1 MKAIQVRKTGGPEVL
16 EFRDVPD
23 PVPQAGQVLVR
34 VHSSG
39 VNFMDVYLREGKYK
53 APLPFIPGGEGS
65 GHVEALG
72 AGVTDLSVGDAVAWL
87 GSVGSYA
94 ERVVVPAD
102 RLVRVPAGLDLQKA
116 SALMVQGITAYYLS
130 HLTFALR
137 PGHTALVHAAAGGVG
152 FLLTQMA
159 KNVGATVIATTS
171 TPEKAELARQAGAD
185 DIILYTKTK
194 FDEEVMRITHGAG
207 VDVVYDGVGQAT
219 FEQSLKCLRRRGLL
233 ALYGAASG
241 PVPPFDLL
249 RLSTMGSLF
258 VTRPISLDYVKTRE
272 ELTSVTDA
280 VFNMDRQ
287 GQLKVLISR
296 VYPLEETR
304 QAHIDLES
312 RGTTGKLVL
321 TPNASKATP
330 SNRSQQGDAL

>member
-1 MKAIQVRKTGGPEVL
+1 MKAIQVQKTGGPEVL

-34 VHSSG
+34 VHTSG
-39 VNFMDVYLREGKYK
+39 VNFMDVYYREGKYK
-53 APLPFIPGGEGS
+53 APVPFVPGSEAA

-72 AGVTDLSVGDAVAWL
+72 AGVTGIAVGDPVAWISAI
-87 GSVGSYA
+87 GTYA
-94 ERVVVPAD
+94 EKAVVPAE
-102 RLVRVPAGLDLQKA
+102 RIVKVPSGVDLQ
-116 SALMVQGITAYYLS
+116 SAAALLLQGVTAYYLS
-130 HLTFALR
+130 HLTFELK
-137 PGHTALVHAAAGGVG
+137 PGNKAVVHAAAGGVG

-159 KNVGATVIATTS
+159 KNAGATVIATTS

-185 DIILYTKTK
+185 EIILYTKTK
-194 FDEEVMRITHGAG
+194 FDEEVMRITNGAG

-249 RLSTMGSLF
+249 RLAGMGSLYI
-258 VTRPISLDYVKTRE
+258 TRPISIDYVRTRE
-272 ELTSVTDA
+272 ELTSVTGA
-280 VFNMDRQ
+280 VFNMYRQ

-296 VYPLEETR
+296 VYPLERTR
-304 QAHIDLES
+304 EAQMDLES
-312 RGTTGKLVL
+312 RRTTGKLVL
-321 TPNASKATP
+321 SIEA
-330 SNRSQQGDAL
+330 